1 MSLFALIK
9 FLGTQISKHVAASM
23 MAHSNL
29 TKQEADMIKRGFLAD
44 SSMIP
49 VDFPRR
55 RRSKRKMK
63 SKIATA
69 MQNKLDSGAFEC
81 YFQ

>member
-1 MSLFALIK
+1 MIK
-9 FLGTQISKHVAASM
+9 FLGTQMSKHVAVSM
-23 MAHSNL
+23 KARSNL
-29 TKQEADMIKRGFLAD
+29 IEQEADMIKRSFLAD
-44 SSMIP
+44 SPMIL

-55 RRSKRKMK
+55 RRSKRKIR
-63 SKIATA
+63 SKNATC

>member
-1 MSLFALIK
+1 MIK

-23 MAHSNL
+23 KAHSNL
-29 TKQEADMIKRGFLAD
+29 TKEADMIKRGFLTD
-44 SSMIP
+44 SSMIL

-55 RRSKRKMK
+55 RRSKRKIK
-63 SKIATA
+63 SKNATA